1 MPLIKRRGILFV
13 LSSPSGAGKSTIAK
27 RILSECSN
35 IKMSVSATTRK
46 PRAVEVEGQDY
57 YFHSMDTFQHKI
69 ENNEFLEYAKVFQNY
84 YGTPK
89 EPVMKALEE
98 GHDVLF
104 DIDWQGAQALMENAG
119 DDLVRVFILPPST
132 EELEKRLKTRAQDSD
147 SVVAARMAKSADE
160 MSHYAEYDWVI
171 VNEDFDQSVQ
181 SVKAIIQSER
191 LKRTRQVGLRDFVQN
206 LIKGH

>member
-1 MPLIKRRGILFV
+1 MTSIKRRGILFV

-27 RILSECSN
+27 RVLSECGN
-35 IKMSVSATTRK
+35 IKMSVSATTRQ
-46 PRAVEVEGQDY
+46 PRAVEAEGQDY
-57 YFHSMDTFQHKI
+57 YFHSMDTFQNKI
-69 ENNEFLEYAKVFQNY
+69 EKNEFLEYAKVFENY

-89 EPVMKALEE
+89 EPVMKALED

-104 DIDWQGAQALMENAG
+104 DIDWQGAQALMDDAG
-119 DDLVRVFILPPST
+119 DDLVRVFILPPSR
-132 EELEKRLKTRAQDSD
+132 EELEKRLITRAQDSD
-147 SVVAARMAKSADE
+147 EVVASRMAKSADE

-171 VNEDFDQSVQ
+171 VNEEFDQSVQ

-206 LIKGH
+206 LIKGY